1 MASPL
6 STYCHRVL
14 LYTQPSLSKSSMNL
28 IKSFA
33 VLFAAT
39 LATASARS
47 SSADAK
53 AEKTSSAK
61 AAKAESAK
69 ATKEP
74 KARKSTKVSTDTIV
88 YIFRHGEKMKTTINV
103 GAATSAYNVVW
114 DGDVVDISPT
124 NGDTVGSNYNDAC
137 DSATCAQEL
146 NPLGLM
152 RASLLGQWFQDNG
165 ILSGITD
172 IFATSKHRTQ
182 QTAQPAAELAGI
194 TIKTYPV
201 GGTELDPQSAERAI
215 CPTIDAI
222 KNVSNGSQLLVAS
235 HSDAIYQIMGPGVDG
250 ECTGFGIDMS
260 NEEIF
265 PKDEWGDVPSV
276 ELTQKAMVIFWS
288 DST

>member
-1 MASPL
+1 
-6 STYCHRVL
+6 
-14 LYTQPSLSKSSMNL
+14 MNL
-28 IKSFA
+28 IRSFTI
-33 VLFAAT
+33 LFAT

-47 SSADAK
+47 SSKAAKAADAK
-53 AEKTSSAK
+53 ADK
-61 AAKAESAK
+61 ASKASK
-69 ATKEP
+69 S
-74 KARKSTKVSTDTIV
+74 KSTKVSNDTIV

-103 GAATSAYNVVW
+103 GAATSAYDVVW
-114 DGDVVDISPT
+114 NGDEVDISAT
-124 NGDTVGSNYNDAC
+124 SGDTVGSNYNDAC
-137 DSATCAQEL
+137 DSAECAQEL

-222 KNVSNGSQLLVAS
+222 KIVSNGSQLLVAS

-265 PKDEWGDVPSV
+265 PKDEWGDVPSAEYGFIWKFLV
-276 ELTQKAMVIFWS
+276 DAEGNGQFLERFNLKLDLMTE
-288 DST
+288 STG